1 MPGGLWQKVQLSI
14 GRCGMMGVFSAFC
27 TWQLRQAS
35 EDGGPLCA
43 WLMDR
48 GGAALKNSLTTQI
61 ITTTPITAIKRKK
74 LICPLLVFL
83 AMECSRW
90 G

>member
-1 MPGGLWQKVQLSI
+1 MPEGLWQKVQLSI

-43 WLMDR
+43 WLMGR
-48 GGAALKNSLTTQI
+48 GGAALKNSLTTQM

-74 LICPLLVFL
+74 LICPLLDFL
-83 AMECSRW
+83 AMECGRW
-90 G
+90 D